1 MMIKKFFRRL
11 LKKDKSESQ
20 SPDSID
26 MLLGKLALTREHEI
40 ACDDVHAVLAEFTEM
55 SRRGEAVAHFMPHV
69 QRHLALCPDC
79 REEYE
84 ALMAAMDAEAEM
96 MS

>member
-1 MMIKKFFRRL
+1 MIKKFLRWL
-11 LKKDKSESQ
+11 LKKDESEPQ
-20 SPDSID
+20 SPDSVD

-55 SRRGEAVAHFMPHV
+55 SRRGEDVAHLMPHV

-84 ALMAAMDAEAEM
+84 ALMAALDAEAELM
-96 MS
+96 G

>member
-1 MMIKKFFRRL
+1 MMKKFFRWL
-11 LKKDKSESQ
+11 LKKDEHELQ

-26 MLLGKLALTREHEI
+26 MLLGKLALTRQHEI
-40 ACDDVHAVLAEFTEM
+40 ACDDVHAALAEFTEM
-55 SRRGEAVAHFMPHV
+55 SRRGEDVAHLMPHV
-69 QRHLALCPDC
+69 QRHLSLCPDC

-84 ALMAAMDAEAEM
+84 ALMIALDAEAEL